1 MKKKNLKTLRLTK
14 STISSLRTQ
23 TISGGTDS
31 IIIAVKTIIR
41 TIPIPQATVTG
52 CSQFME
58 CDSVAACTGNVCK
71 TNEVDTETR
80 PVC

>member
-1 MKKKNLKTLRLTK
+1 MKKKNLKTLRLAK
-14 STISSLRTQ
+14 STISSLHTQ

-31 IIIAVKTIIR
+31 ILIAVKTIIR

-58 CDSVAACTGNVCK
+58 CDSVAACTANVCK

>member
-1 MKKKNLKTLRLTK
+1 MKKKNLKTLNLTK
-14 STISSLRTQ
+14 STISSLHTQ
-23 TISGGTDS
+23 TLSGGTDS
-31 IIIAVKTIIR
+31 IIAITSIIR
-41 TIPIPQATVTG
+41 TIPIPQATATT
-52 CSQFME
+52 CSKFIE